1 MADNIRVLAVD
12 DAVANLAII
21 KGCLRNGNFEL
32 TTESNALKALQTF
45 KKHFFDV
52 VLLDV
57 LMPGISGFELR
68 KLIRQVDLERPII
81 FLTGMG
87 DDMSKTMLE
96 QISWDPFTFYLDKKI
111 DRDTL
116 TRKIADVTQ
125 AHKMRQM
132 DKLKILRIE
141 EELRVAGHLQKLF
154 LPPWCIADPNMVA
167 GSVYIPALLASGD
180 IYDIVKI
187 AGDRYLFFIGDISG
201 HGISAALY
209 MSTIQ
214 KYLKDLL
221 TGKPEISV
229 NDILNELNHFVCRK
243 VKNNVYLTAMVVIV
257 DFNKNHLSLH
267 NAGHLPLLCCSPTN
281 RSVAKL
287 ESSAE
292 GLPLGWFESTEYLAK
307 NNLEYDFNDDCIFIA
322 MTDGLLNIE
331 NDNQQPLQQQE
342 LYDLLATQASQTD
355 AVLLPN
361 KIIQTIREL
370 AYRRQNDDITILA
383 FQKRI
388 ACSDFIEQV
397 IPAQLP
403 FVDSIAALFSQM
415 TDNLQQQA
423 QIELC
428 LHEFLNNVIIHGN
441 RHQDN
446 DSPIYVS
453 MKNLGNTFQIR
464 IIDSGEPWNFT
475 QQCQSPAADE
485 DNCVNTNLVTSGRGI
500 YILQSIAKD
509 IGYHSY
515 DGINEAVFTLNETGQ

>member
-87 DDMSKTMLE
+87 DEMSKTMLE

-116 TRKIADVTQ
+116 TRKIMEVTQ
-125 AHKMRQM
+125 AHKLRQM

-141 EELRVAGHLQKLF
+141 EELRIAGHLQKLF
-154 LPPWCIADPNMVA
+154 LPPWCIADDSVVA
-167 GSVYIPALLASGD
+167 GSLYVPALLASGD
-180 IYDIVKI
+180 IFDIVKI
-187 AGDRYLFFIGDISG
+187 SGNRYLFFIGDISG

-209 MSTIQ
+209 MSTLQ
-214 KYLKDLL
+214 KFLKDLL
-221 TGKPEISV
+221 AEKPEITA
-229 NDILNELNHFVCRK
+229 NDILNELNCFVCRK
-243 VKNNVYLTAMVVIV
+243 VRNNVYLTAMAVVV
-257 DFNKNHLSLH
+257 DFDKNHLSLH
-267 NAGHLPLLCCSPTN
+267 NAGHLPLLCCSPARREIT
-281 RSVAKL
+281 KL
-287 ESSAE
+287 ESPSE
-292 GLPLGWFESTEYLAK
+292 GPPLGWFESTSYLAK
-307 NNLEYDFNDDCIFIA
+307 DNLEYDFADDSVFVA
-322 MTDGLLNIE
+322 MTDGVLHME
-331 NDNQQPLQQQE
+331 DESQQPLQQGQFHE
-342 LYDLLATQASQTD
+342 LLGKLTAETD

-361 KIIQTIREL
+361 RILNSIRQL
-370 AYRRQNDDITILA
+370 AYQRQNDDITIVA

-388 ACSDFIEQV
+388 PQRSDFIEKV
-397 IPAQLP
+397 IPARLP
-403 FVDSIAALFSQM
+403 YVDSTASMFSQM
-415 TDNLQQQA
+415 TDNMQQQA

-441 RHQDN
+441 RRNDN
-446 DSPIYVS
+446 DSPIYVG
-453 MKNLGNTFQIR
+453 MRNLGNTFEIR
-464 IIDSGEPWNFT
+464 IVDCGTPWNFT
-475 QQCQSPAADE
+475 RQIQGDQEKNASDDP
-485 DNCVNTNLVTSGRGI
+485 NLVTSGRGI
-500 YILQSIAKD
+500 FILQSIAKS
-509 IGYHSY
+509 ITYRSY
-515 DGINEAVFTLNETGQ
+515 DGINEAVFVLNETGN